1 MMTYRRD
8 EVGKR
13 MSYLYT
19 CIAMSGAFGGII
31 AYGLFQINSNDLT
44 GWQFLYIVS
53 LPPVRGDRIVG

>member
-1 MMTYRRD
+1 MMTYRRE

-19 CIAMSGAFGGII
+19 CIAMSGAFGGLI
-31 AYGLFQINSNDLT
+31 AYGLFQISSDTLH

-53 LPPVRGDRIVG
+53 LLYSLSV